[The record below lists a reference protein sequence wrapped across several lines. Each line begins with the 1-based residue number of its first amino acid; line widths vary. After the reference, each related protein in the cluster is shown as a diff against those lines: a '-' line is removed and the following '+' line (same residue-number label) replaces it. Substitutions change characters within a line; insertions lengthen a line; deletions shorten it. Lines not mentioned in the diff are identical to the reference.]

1 MVTIPPVADLRRIQ
15 ATTEPSNCAIQY
27 KILLKSVMFPPMKA
41 PNVTAGF
48 TCPPDMFAP
57 TETATNS
64 PNAWDSDAAMRPAG
78 VAGPLL
84 VSLPAKI
91 TNNHS
96 FY

>member
-64 PNAWDSDAAMRPAG
+64 PNA
-78 VAGPLL
+78 
-84 VSLPAKI
+84 
-91 TNNHS
+91 
-96 FY
+96 